1 MAPYLSLSSNLLI
14 LSDMAIG
21 KHTWFGR
28 FGSWLRDN
36 FHKETRRDDGLGRF
50 LDGIDNAWNA
60 ITGSGLTTAQQQANQ
75 NEINK
80 AELGF
85 AREEE
90 FYEKYNSIQ
99 AQIQQG
105 VNPFGIN
112 GSVQS
117 GPSFT
122 SAGSSTPSA
131 SGELG
136 IIPLLSQIIGAS
148 FKAKELDISRSR
160 AAAQNDLDSA
170 QAGYLRKQAGRYDE
184 LTDATIGKMRSDIRM
199 NSQKI
204 NESMQSVAESAQ
216 RIRESVSRI
225 GKAAQDIKES
235 DKRIAFMDKEM
246 EQIDTNIK
254 VGESTI
260 KLNGS
265 QAALNAT
272 ASILN
277 KLKADEI
284 SAMLPY
290 VQARQEAAIALQNAQ
305 SRHEHAAALKAL
317 EDANLAF
324 LGGLK
329 EQKLIDDGYYDE
341 LVKQNQHATTQAS
354 WDAKMAKRK
363 YKWSPVNDVCS
374 NVSKVALAAGSL
386 MSGAGAV
393 MGAGASV
400 MNAGLN
406 AAGASAWIDRA
417 PVGF

>member
-1 MAPYLSLSSNLLI
+1 
-14 LSDMAIG
+14 MAIG

-28 FGSWLRDN
+28 LGSWLRDN
-36 FHKETRRDDGLGRF
+36 FHKETRRDDGLGRL

-90 FYEKYNSIQ
+90 FYDKYNSIQ

-112 GSVQS
+112 GGVQS

-122 SAGSSTPSA
+122 SASSSAPSA
-131 SGELG
+131 SGDLG

-148 FKAKELDISRSR
+148 FKAKELDVTRSR
-160 AAAQNDLDSA
+160 VSAQNNLDSA
-170 QAGYLRKQAGRYDE
+170 QAQYIRMQAGRYDE
-184 LTDATIGKMRSDIRM
+184 LTDVTIAKMRSEIKM
-199 NSQKI
+199 NAQKI

-216 RIRESVSRI
+216 RIQESIARI
-225 GKAAQDIKES
+225 NKTAQDIKES
-235 DKRIAFMDKEM
+235 DKRISYMDKEM
-246 EQIDTNIK
+246 EQIDMNIK

-260 KLNGS
+260 KLQGS
-265 QAALNAT
+265 QEALNVTSSA
-272 ASILN
+272 LE
-277 KLKADEI
+277 KLKADEL

-290 VQARQEAAIALQNAQ
+290 VKARQQAALALQNAQ
-305 SRHEHAAALKAL
+305 TEHEHAAALKAMG
-317 EDANLAF
+317 DANLAF
-324 LGGLK
+324 MNGMK
-329 EQKLIDDGYYDE
+329 EQKLIDEGYYDE
-341 LVKQNQHATTQAS
+341 LVKQSQFATTEAS
-354 WDAKMAKRK
+354 WNAKMAKRK